1 MLLHKK
7 IWTVPCYLA
16 IAVGLMGCNNQ
27 QAAEN
32 ANFQDT
38 TTGYHSTK
46 KDQLVQN
53 LSNPDQTPIMNN
65 LDYKNDSYSKKD
77 VNYHQHLNKP
87 LNSKSSYYTSYE
99 GDLVDRINQQVNSVQ
114 HVKEVRSLIIKEDVI
129 VSVLLDDSHVE
140 KQVKGEINRKIKP
153 LIQNRSLHITTDV
166 SGYHRTMSLDNS
178 LRRGDSE
185 NLRSLDGVDY
195 FNHHVNQ
202 RK

>member
-1 MLLHKK
+1 MLHKK

-16 IAVGLMGCNNQ
+16 IAVGIIGCNNQ

-32 ANFQDT
+32 TNFQDT

-53 LSNPDQTPIMNN
+53 LSSPDQTPIMND

-77 VNYHQHLNKP
+77 VNYHRHLSKP
-87 LNSKSSYYTSYE
+87 FNAKSSYYTSYE
-99 GDLVDRINQQVNSVQ
+99 GDLVERINRQVNSVP
-114 HVKEVRSLIIKEDVI
+114 HVKEVRSLITKEDVI
-129 VSVLLDDSHVE
+129 VSVLLEDPHEE
-140 KQVKGEINRKIKP
+140 KTVKGEINRKIKP
-153 LIQNRSLHITTDV
+153 LIDNRSLHITTDE
-166 SGYHRTMSLDNS
+166 SGYHRTMRLDNR

-185 NLRSLDGVDY
+185 NLRSLDGGDY
-195 FNHHVNQ
+195 FNHHENQ